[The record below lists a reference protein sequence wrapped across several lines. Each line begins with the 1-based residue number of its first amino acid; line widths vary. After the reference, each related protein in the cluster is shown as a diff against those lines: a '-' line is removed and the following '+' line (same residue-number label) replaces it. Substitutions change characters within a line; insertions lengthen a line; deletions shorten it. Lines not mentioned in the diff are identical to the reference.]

1 MPVRKI
7 PKNYTTVT
15 GLASSVKSEE
25 LIGYE
30 GRLEYYF
37 IKLVSFNNNV
47 LRCEEQPVRISFTD
61 SGGKQLS
68 YTPDA
73 LVTYRQDIRPAE
85 RWKPLFV
92 EVKPRR
98 WLSKNWREL
107 HPKFRAARHYAKQR
121 GADFSIITER
131 EIMGPYLKNVRFLI
145 KYRTFPVDD
154 IAAKLLLDALKDL
167 QETDATTLLLSVS
180 GSQQRRGELLPTLW
194 QLVANFIIEAN
205 LEEPLTMRSRLRAF
219 GEPDGGESS
228 ERIHQFSAGR
238 GRGKRWQALRYLSP
252 LGS

>member
-47 LRCEEQPVRISFTD
+47 LRCEEQPVKITFTGSD
-61 SGGKQLS
+61 GKQHS

-73 LVTYRQDIRPAE
+73 LITYRQDVDPAKQ
-85 RWKPLFV
+85 WKPLLV
-92 EVKPRR
+92 EIKPRR

-107 HPKFRAARHYAKQR
+107 HPKFRAARHYATQMTL
-121 GADFSIITER
+121 DFSIITEH
-131 EIMGPYLKNVRFLI
+131 EIVNPYLKNVQFLI
-145 KYRTFPVDD
+145 KYRTFPTDSVGT
-154 IAAKLLLDALKDL
+154 KLLLNALKDL
-167 QETDATTLLLSVS
+167 QETDVKTLLLSVS
-180 GSQQRRGELLPTLW
+180 DNQNRSGELLPTLW
-194 QLVANFIIEAN
+194 QLVANFTIEAN
-205 LEEPLTMRSRLRAF
+205 LEEPLTMGSRLRLFNA
-219 GEPDGGESS
+219 PDGGDCG
-228 ERIHQFSAGR
+228 ERIYKFSSGHAH
-238 GRGKRWQALRYLSP
+238 GKRWQALRYLPPSGP
-252 LGS
+252 